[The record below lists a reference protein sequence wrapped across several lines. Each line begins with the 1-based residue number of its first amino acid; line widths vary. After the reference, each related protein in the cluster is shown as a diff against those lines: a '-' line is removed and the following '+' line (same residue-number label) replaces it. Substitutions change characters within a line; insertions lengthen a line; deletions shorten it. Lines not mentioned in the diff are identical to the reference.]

1 MICAVKPY
9 EGQEPYIF
17 FSYCHDDEA
26 IVYPIIEQMG
36 ADGYRIWYDDGIH
49 PGEDWPEVI
58 ARNIAGC
65 AVCVA
70 AVTNRSVESH
80 NCRNEITFV
89 VNENKTFIPVIM
101 EQFQMSLGVKLQ
113 LGSGQYIVKYNIPSE
128 SDFFSKLYQAQGL
141 EACRGRQSQIDPHRR
156 DLETKRREEAEEERK
171 RREETE
177 EERKRREETEEERR
191 RKEEAEEERRR
202 KEEAEE
208 ERRRREDAEEERR
221 RKEEAEEERRRKEEA
236 EEERRRKEEAEEKR
250 RRKEEAEEERRR
262 KEEAEKER
270 RRKEEAEEERRR
282 REEAEE
288 TPKRPVPELETD
300 QSGCRHDAPDG
311 VNPVYQTPESD
322 WGKTPKRKNLV
333 KALLIR
339 VSDGAGFP
347 LEEDTCSLGRGRT
360 CTVFLD
366 DKYVEPEHAV
376 ISQNRGEFAILA
388 HRSVNGTL
396 LNGKE
401 LPVEKQT
408 ALRSPAMLDI
418 AGEPYLFLAGGDA
431 ERAEITYSCA
441 FLESKETKEQK
452 ALGADTLPLGQNHVW
467 ENGTLSDE
475 RISHEHGRIVP
486 MQNGGYGYEAHKQ
499 PRTNGTYYNG
509 DPVSPGEQFLLRD
522 GDRLGLGKSC
532 NLIYRLIKL
541 RKEENR

>member
-177 EERKRREETEEERR
+177 EERR

-208 ERRRREDAEEERR
+208 ERRRRE
-221 RKEEAEEERRRKEEA
+221 EAEEERRRKEEA
-236 EEERRRKEEAEEKR
+236 EE
-250 RRKEEAEEERRR
+250 
-262 KEEAEKER
+262 ER